1 MNVDIRKERRTGMLF
16 LPSSVVLSKHNDISH
31 QCGVNVNILEVD
43 DKLEVCLLKRGKEIG
58 RQENKG

>member
-1 MNVDIRKERRTGMLF
+1 MPF